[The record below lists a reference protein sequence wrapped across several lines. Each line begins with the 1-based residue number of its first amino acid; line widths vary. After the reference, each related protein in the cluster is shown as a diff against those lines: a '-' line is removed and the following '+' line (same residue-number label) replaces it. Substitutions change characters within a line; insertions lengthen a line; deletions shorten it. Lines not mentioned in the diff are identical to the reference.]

1 MTWLLIGIDV
11 GGTFTDG
18 VLFNG
23 RDIVKTIKRPTDNNN
38 LQSVMLDVLD
48 DLLEV
53 VPDQKT
59 VERIVLSTTLV
70 TNLLATGQG
79 KRTALILIPGYGLPH
94 AAYHLS
100 PDTFFLSG
108 AIDFRGREIQPLS
121 LNEIISLA
129 EKLKKQGIKRAAVAG
144 KFSNRNRSHED
155 QVAHILKKEYAD
167 LEVTLS
173 CDISNRLNFPRR
185 AATAYFTAM
194 VSPEWQHFVDEVEKA
209 LQQKGLEA
217 EVHILKADGGTLPL
231 SSSRKYPCET
241 IFSGPAASTMGALAL
256 TMDNQNS
263 LVVDIGGTTSDL
275 ALLVEGLPLHASKGA
290 RLLGQY
296 THVDAVSVRSI
307 AIGGDSPLAFVD
319 GELRILSQ
327 RQGPAACFGGE
338 TATVTDAFNYRLSL
352 NQGDIDRSREY
363 LQKIA
368 DMAHLKLEDLCDRII
383 NQVVTTLSEATREMF
398 KEWENEPAY
407 RVWEIVH
414 RKHFTLDRVVG
425 IGAAAY
431 CIIPRVAE
439 TLEVQPFIHRYSDV
453 ANALGAAVARP
464 TLSVYLHLDTER
476 SLCAVEPG
484 GIVEKRS
491 DIGKYQLEDARQLA
505 VNYLYEMGKVR
516 GMDDYLEDYKV
527 FLEEQFNMIRGW
539 SRTGRLFDV
548 GVQIAPGLIQAYQGV
563 E

>member
-1 MTWLLIGIDV
+1 VTILLIGVDV

-18 VLFNG
+18 VLFDG
-23 RDIVKTIKRPTDNNN
+23 RDIVKTLKRPTDNHN
-38 LQSVMLDVLD
+38 LQAVMLDVLD
-48 DLLEV
+48 DLLAA
-53 VPDQKT
+53 VPEQT
-59 VERIVLSTTLV
+59 AVERIVLSTTLV
-70 TNLLATGQG
+70 TNLIATGQG
-79 KRTALILIPGYGLPH
+79 ERTALILIPGYGLPH
-94 AAYHLS
+94 TAYHLS

-108 AIDFRGREIQPLS
+108 AIDFRGREIEPVS
-121 LNEIISLA
+121 RDEIISLA
-129 EKLKKQGIKRAAVAG
+129 VKLKQLGIRRAAIAG

-155 QVAHILKKEYAD
+155 QAAELLKQEYPD
-167 LEVTLS
+167 LEIVLS

-194 VSPEWQHFVDEVEKA
+194 ISPEWQNFVDEVEKA
-209 LQQKGLEA
+209 LQHKGLAA

-231 SSSRKYPCET
+231 SASRKYPCET
-241 IFSGPAASTMGALAL
+241 IFSGPAASSMGALAL

-275 ALLVEGLPLHASKGA
+275 ALLVEGQPLHASKGA
-290 RLLGQY
+290 RLLEQY
-296 THVDAVSVRSI
+296 THVEAVSVRSI
-307 AIGGDSPLAFVD
+307 AIGGDSPLAFAD
-319 GELRILSQ
+319 GELKILPE

-338 TATVTDAFNYRLSL
+338 TATVTDAFNHRLSL
-352 NQGDIDRSREY
+352 DQGDVNRSRKY

-368 DMAHLKLEDLCDRII
+368 EQADLQLEDLCDRII
-383 NQVVTTLSEATREMF
+383 NQVVATLTEATRAMF

-414 RKHFTLDRVVG
+414 RRHFTLDRVVG

-439 TLEVQPFIHRYSDV
+439 ALGVPAYIHRYSDV

-476 SLCAVEPG
+476 SLCSVEPG
-484 GIVEKRS
+484 GIVDKRA
-491 DIGKYQLEDARQLA
+491 DIGIYQLEDARQLA
-505 VNYLYEMGKVR
+505 VDYLYQMGKLR
-516 GMDDYLEDYKV
+516 GMDDYLDDYQV
-527 FLEEQFNMIRGW
+527 FWEEQFNMIRGW
-539 SRTGRLFDV
+539 NRTGRIFDI
-548 GVQIAPGLIQAYQGV
+548 GVQIAPGLIKSYQGV